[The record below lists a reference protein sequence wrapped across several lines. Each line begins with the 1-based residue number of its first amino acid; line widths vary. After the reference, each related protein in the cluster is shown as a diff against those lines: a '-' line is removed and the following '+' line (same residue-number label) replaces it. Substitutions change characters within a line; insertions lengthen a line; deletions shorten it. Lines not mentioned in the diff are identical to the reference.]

1 MRQYVCLKPHIFQDF
16 LLVMDVTLYTSVSEK
31 LKWMSRLLDIENKRR
46 IHVSKLKTAIE
57 LLDQLEDPI
66 PDEHYDNPEKYL
78 NDKKPTEMGGQ
89 RSQDKRI
96 ILIRSFVTPDIHDF
110 ISIRTFRAI
119 PPRLISA
126 REF

>member
-1 MRQYVCLKPHIFQDF
+1 
-16 LLVMDVTLYTSVSEK
+16 MDVTLCSSVSEK

-57 LLDQLEDPI
+57 LLDQLQDAI
-66 PDEHYDNPEKYL
+66 PDEHYDNPEEYL
-78 NDKKPTEMGGQ
+78 KDKKPTEMGAQEQ
-89 RSQDKRI
+89 RSQDKRM